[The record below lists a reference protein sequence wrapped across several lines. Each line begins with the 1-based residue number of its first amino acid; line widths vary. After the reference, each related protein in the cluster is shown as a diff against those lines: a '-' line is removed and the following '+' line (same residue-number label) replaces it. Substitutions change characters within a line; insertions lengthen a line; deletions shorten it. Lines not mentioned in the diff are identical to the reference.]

1 MSTDCPVALLDT
13 NIWLDYYDHDRLG
26 HTNALQLV
34 NELEKGGFT
43 IVYASTS
50 AKDMFYVLGSTLKK
64 KAQEQ
69 SGQLTQRQ
77 AEAAASAAWGCL
89 RNMTAIAV
97 AAPIGEPQIWLAE
110 HMHDLHDDFEDN
122 LILAA
127 VETSK
132 ADYFVTNDTTLLGKS
147 ACPAFTCADMVAFLQ
162 TPRA

>member
-34 NELEKGGFT
+34 NELEKGEFT

-64 KAQEQ
+64 KAREQ
-69 SGQLTQRQ
+69 RGQLTQKQ
-77 AEAAASAAWGCL
+77 AGAAAIAAWGCL

-97 AAPIGEPQIWLAE
+97 AVPIGEPQIWLAE
-110 HMHDLHDDFEDN
+110 HMHDLHGDFEDN

-127 VETSK
+127 VETSN

-147 ACPAFTCADMVAFLQ
+147 ACPAFTCADMIAFLQ
-162 TPRA
+162 TPKA